1 MKSSEANNLAAMSAI
16 LAIKKR
22 GLNLCRRK
30 KPCSLR
36 VVAILHGQESPL
48 EPSVTNHEDRVTC
61 AALLVLPNKRTGLW
75 LGSRYFFF
83 YFFKLLAAI
92 CNIIISLKHVCSLLN
107 LNKRG
112 KCQSMREQ
120 IVNWSVVKRKSHC
133 SLQRSFFLLQRLLG
147 FEEK

>member
-1 MKSSEANNLAAMSAI
+1 MSAI
-16 LAIKKR
+16 LAIKKK

-30 KPCSLR
+30 KQCSLR

-48 EPSVTNHEDRVTC
+48 EPSVTNHDDRVTC
-61 AALLVLPNKRTGLW
+61 AVLLVLFNQIKRTGLW

-83 YFFKLLAAI
+83 SYFFKLLAAI
-92 CNIIISLKHVCSLLN
+92 FNIIISLKHVCSLLN

-120 IVNWSVVKRKSHC
+120 IFYWSVVKSKSHC
-133 SLQRSFFLLQRLLG
+133 SLQRSFSWLQRLLG
-147 FEEK
+147 FKEK